1 MRNDDDTV
9 IGVIFSVRDITERK
23 ELGGAFA
30 AYLDG
35 EPVAAYLAFVLWL
48 RKKRIERNIGRAP
61 GVG

>member
-1 MRNDDDTV
+1 MTQHTAFAPA
-9 IGVIFSVRDITERK
+9 FSLSECK

-35 EPVAAYLAFVLWL
+35 EPVAAYLAFVLWF
-48 RKKRIERNIGRAP
+48 RKKRIEIDIGCAP